1 MPDVKYQQLSA
12 KLDNENDV
20 ITNKSRR
27 KWSDICFQKALLSLG
42 LILLYFSLSIGLTFY
57 QRWLLQGFKFPL
69 TVVMYHLV
77 IKWLLSVCVR
87 TILYCITG
95 IPQLC
100 LPFMT
105 CLRSVCP
112 TGVAS
117 GIDVG
122 FSNWG
127 LELVTISLYTMTK
140 STTIIFI
147 LGFAILLG
155 LEKKSWS
162 LVGIILMIAM
172 GLIMFTYK
180 ATQFNLLGFNFLLL
194 ASFVAGLRW
203 TFAQLLMQKSKL
215 GLHNPID
222 MVYHVQPWMFL
233 SLLPFTMYFEGLGCI
248 RELMSMPPPLLLP
261 TLVKV
266 SVGASLAF
274 AMEISEFLVVTY
286 TSSLTLSIAGIFKE
300 MCILVLAVE
309 VGGDQLSPV
318 NVAGLS
324 LCLLGI
330 AGHIVHKII
339 VIRRVAGSVTA
350 LDDDNFDPPVTL
362 RTKKPDN
369 HQPLLADQQW
379 SNEANSEDS
388 DVDSNI
394 VLYEVMQRRDA
405 KR

>member
-1 MPDVKYQQLSA
+1 MPGAKYEQLSLNA
-12 KLDNENDV
+12 DADEDV
-20 ITNKSRR
+20 LSNKTKA
-27 KWSDICFQKALLSLG
+27 KWSDVCFQKSLLSLG

-57 QRWLLQGFKFPL
+57 QRWLLKDFHYPL
-69 TVVMYHLV
+69 TVVMYHLIV
-77 IKWLLSVCVR
+77 KWVLSVLVR
-87 TILYCITG
+87 VIMRLITG
-95 IPQLC
+95 IPQLL

-105 CLRSVCP
+105 CLKSVGP
-112 TGVAS
+112 TGLAS

-162 LVGIILMIAM
+162 LVGIVLMIAA

-194 ASFVAGLRW
+194 ASFAAGLRW

-215 GLHNPID
+215 GLHNPVD
-222 MVYHVQPWMFL
+222 MVFHVQPWMFL
-233 SLLPFTMYFEGLGCI
+233 SLLPFTIMFEGMNCLQYMY
-248 RELMSMPPPLLLP
+248 ELPPSQLLP
-261 TLVKV
+261 SVLKV
-266 SVGASLAF
+266 SVGATIAF

-309 VGGDQLSPV
+309 VSGDLLSPI
-318 NVAGLS
+318 NVVGLA

-330 AGHIVHKII
+330 SGHIIHKIL
-339 VIRRVAGSVTA
+339 VIKSVTGSVRA
-350 LDDDNFDPPVTL
+350 IHYNNMRSRLAKSKED
-362 RTKKPDN
+362 
-369 HQPLLADQQW
+369 HGEPLLVDDSKWQ
-379 SNEANSEDS
+379 NVPSEES
-388 DVDSNI
+388 DIDSNVVI
-394 VLYEVMQRRDA
+394 YEVLQRRDG
-405 KR
+405 R